1 MVFYGNHGNHGN
13 HGDRWSTRTAEEG
26 ATAAMPDTPP
36 VRLIVPG
43 TPGYLRLARLAASGM
58 GAVLGLTVERVE
70 MVRAAV
76 DAVGTSLIEAGQG
89 RPVKL
94 DFRVHQDVLEV
105 TGSTRRATRH
115 PPDTSVTE
123 INHLTLSLVSRS
135 FETTETNGDT
145 VVRVE
150 IPLHDQ
156 T

>member
-1 MVFYGNHGNHGN
+1 MVFD
-13 HGDRWSTRTAEEG
+13 GDKRVHQHRLKVEPQE
-26 ATAAMPDTPP
+26 MPETPP

-43 TPGYLRLARLAASGM
+43 TPGYLRLARLTASGM

-70 MVRAAV
+70 MIRAAV

-94 DFRVHQDVLEV
+94 DFQVRRDVLEV
-105 TGSTRRATRH
+105 TGSTRRGTRH
-115 PPDTSVTE
+115 APATSVTE
-123 INHLTLSLVSRS
+123 INHLTLRFVSRS
-135 FETTETNGDT
+135 FETTETNGEA

-156 T
+156 P